1 MSKFQRS
8 WLLFKS
14 SLTIMLQNKKL
25 LLFPVVTTGCLLII
39 TLFFLTPV
47 AFQRTGY
54 SYGSGKH
61 WQSVLNG
68 IFQPEADTNPSVKG
82 VASESNSSTAV
93 SRSHSGDRSL
103 RPAAA
108 VYIAVLYFVSMFVA
122 TFFNVAFYSEILKA
136 FNGQPVSIRAG
147 LQFACTKWK
156 PVLLWTIFAGL
167 VGYLIKMLE
176 ERFGFVGRLVL
187 RLVGTAWSIACVFV
201 IPVIIRE
208 EETINPLVMLKKSA
222 LTLKNTWGES
232 LIGYAG
238 VSFGGLIVL
247 LGSLVILGVGVAIS
261 IALNNFWILALVGV
275 GWLIS
280 LFAIMY
286 LMSVASQIFRCALY
300 LYATEGT
307 IPQPFDDEMIAMA
320 WKVKK
325 S

>member
-1 MSKFQRS
+1 
-8 WLLFKS
+8 
-14 SLTIMLQNKKL
+14 
-25 LLFPVVTTGCLLII
+25 
-39 TLFFLTPV
+39 
-47 AFQRTGY
+47 
-54 SYGSGKH
+54 
-61 WQSVLNG
+61 
-68 IFQPEADTNPSVKG
+68 
-82 VASESNSSTAV
+82 
-93 SRSHSGDRSL
+93 
-103 RPAAA
+103 
-108 VYIAVLYFVSMFVA
+108 MFVA